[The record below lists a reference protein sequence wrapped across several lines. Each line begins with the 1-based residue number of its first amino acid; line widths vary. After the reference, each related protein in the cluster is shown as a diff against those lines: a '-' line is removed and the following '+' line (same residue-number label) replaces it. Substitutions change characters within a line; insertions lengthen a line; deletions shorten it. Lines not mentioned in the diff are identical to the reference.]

1 MGKETF
7 RNVLLPVIIRC
18 RPSEDRTL
26 QDLHSPQSLGTPE
39 ETPES
44 VSPASAPTPY
54 TDAYA
59 AAYAG
64 GSPGVREGNRWSGV
78 LLGLGAGVLL
88 TLGGSRLLGGP
99 EAAPP
104 EATAPIAAT
113 ATQTVTVA
121 TVTPTAV
128 ADLLAVN
135 GTVQAL
141 DLLSIS
147 PQVNGLQIRQVLV
160 REGDTVSA
168 GQVLAVLD
176 DATLQADIRQAQ
188 AQLVVAQ
195 AEVTQERAALAQ
207 AQANLA
213 EAQQNLE
220 RTRSLAERGA
230 ISQQELTSQQTRA
243 LTTQEAVGLSRA
255 EVESAQA
262 GVRSQQA
269 ALDRLQTQ
277 LTQTTVRAPVA
288 GSIAERRATVGDVSA
303 PGTPIVTMIQD
314 NQLKLAAE
322 VPQTQLGRVA
332 LGAPVA
338 ISSSADSRLRLQGQV
353 QSIDPVIN
361 AATRVAMVNITLPA
375 SDLLKPGMFLRGDIT
390 TASRQGLA
398 IPATALQPQA
408 DGTAQVFV
416 LGEGNQVTARPV
428 TLGNRMAAQGDRLAQ
443 VEVLQGLEPGD
454 QVVTT
459 GVGFLQDG
467 DVVTVVE

>member
-1 MGKETF
+1 MQ
-7 RNVLLPVIIRC
+7 N
-18 RPSEDRTL
+18 
-26 QDLHSPQSLGTPE
+26 LHSHQSLGTPE

-59 AAYAG
+59 APYAG

-99 EAAPP
+99 EAAPE
-104 EATAPIAAT
+104 EAPVPTAA

-121 TVTPTAV
+121 AATPTAV
-128 ADLLAVN
+128 ADLLAIN
-135 GTVQAL
+135 GTVQAI

-160 REGDTVSA
+160 REGDAVIA

-288 GSIAERRATVGDVSA
+288 GTIAERRATVGDLSA
-303 PGTPIVTMIQD
+303 PGTPIVTLIQD

-361 AATRVAMVNITLPA
+361 AATRVAIVNITLPA

-390 TASRQGLA
+390 TASRQGLT
-398 IPATALQPQA
+398 IPAAALKPQP
-408 DGTAQVFV
+408 DGTTQVFV
-416 LGEGNQVTARPV
+416 LGEGDVAETRRV
-428 TLGNRMAAQGDRLAQ
+428 EVGNRIAATGDQAARA
-443 VEVLQGLEPGD
+443 EILQGLQPGE
-454 QVVTT
+454 QVVTS

-467 DVVTVVE
+467 DVVRVVDR